1 VPPVTHTHALFADQ
15 SHSIPDNL
23 VALLGYSRAWNCSAP
38 ERLIYLGVHVVEG
51 YVLVPLVQRR
61 AVHLPPALTLSAQVI
76 LGFLAGFIGLLFA
89 TPLVAAGLVL
99 VRMIYVEGILGD
111 REEGEPATFESR

>member
-1 VPPVTHTHALFADQ
+1 M
-15 SHSIPDNL
+15 
-23 VALLGYSRAWNCSAP
+23 
-38 ERLIYLGVHVVEG
+38 HVVEG

-76 LGFLAGFIGLLFA
+76 LGCLAGFIGLLFA